1 MYLPTLVWSTH
12 DTTQRAS
19 TRPTIVQ
26 DVVGPG
32 FRNVG
37 CLTDWLKIGENVWQI
52 CDKHVTNM
60 WMWSVKIRPILQR
73 QSLTIIGAAMVVN
86 RCQQIWWLQW
96 TYLSLLIFCHK
107 LATSA
112 NSWTFSMVGVSSG
125 KIVSWVGIICEKIN
139 RPSPW
144 SGHLQALCM
153 PHSDLRHT
161 VLPKEDERFI
171 KVPTASNVHVSSD
184 TRWRLLKCLRTWSY
198 WHAVRCPKTWTAL
211 ESHPHA
217 SR

>member
-1 MYLPTLVWSTH
+1 MYVPTLVWSTH
-12 DTTQRAS
+12 DATQRAS

-52 CDKHVTNM
+52 CDNYVN
-60 WMWSVKIRPILQR
+60 VKCEDT
-73 QSLTIIGAAMVVN
+73 SNSAASIIDIQNGAAMIVN

-125 KIVSWVGIICEKIN
+125 KIVTWVGIICGKMT

-144 SGHLQALCM
+144 SGHPQALCM
-153 PHSDLRHT
+153 PHSDLRHAMFC
-161 VLPKEDERFI
+161 PRKM
-171 KVPTASNVHVSSD
+171 KGSSSGSNSIHWSMSVC
-184 TRWRLLKCLRTWSY
+184 LKMLG
-198 WHAVRCPKTWTAL
+198 
-211 ESHPHA
+211 
-217 SR
+217 